1 LSKSGKG
8 LSLEEAKARLDH
20 LERILE
26 ISRELTSTVALEPLL
41 RRIVN
46 VAAELTDSEAASIL
60 LLDTRTAELRFRAA
74 SGDPADQMR
83 DIPVPVD
90 ASIAG
95 AVLLSGK
102 PAIISDV
109 NADPRHYR
117 AVGQQIGKDISSLL
131 AVPLR
136 IKERCIGVL
145 ETINRH
151 GGGEF
156 SSFDV
161 ETLTSLGAQAAVAIE
176 NARLV
181 GDLKNAYERL
191 DELDKLK
198 SDFIAIASHELRT
211 PLGLIMLYAAML
223 QDQVGDAEG
232 QQLDAVMR
240 AALRLRRIIETM
252 LNLRYLETGEM
263 VLSLSRFSLRAEV
276 TEACAEI
283 ESMVETAGVALITD
297 LPGEDVFIEADREKV
312 RVVLDNLLSNA
323 VKFTPSGGQV
333 RVILSDH
340 PGEVH
345 LTVADTGVGIP
356 AEDVARVFDRF
367 FQVEDHMT
375 RRHGGMGLG
384 LSIVKGLVELHGGQ
398 VSVESVLGRGSRF
411 VVVLPA
417 SAAVRALLSG
427 SRLGDGTS
435 NASKG

>member
-1 LSKSGKG
+1 LSEPDRD
-8 LSLEEAKARLDH
+8 LNLEEAKARLEH

-41 RRIVN
+41 HRIVH

-60 LLDTRTAELRFRAA
+60 LLDTRTGELRFRAA

-90 ASIAG
+90 SSIAG
-95 AVLLSGK
+95 AVLLSGE
-102 PAIISDV
+102 PAIISDAK
-109 NADPRHYR
+109 ADPRHYR

-181 GDLKNAYERL
+181 GDLRNAYERL

-223 QDQVGDAEG
+223 QEQVGDAGE

-240 AALRLRRIIETM
+240 AAMRLRRIIETM

-263 VLSLSRFSLRAEV
+263 VLSPSRFNLRTEV
-276 TEACAEI
+276 TEACADY
-283 ESMVETAGVALITD
+283 ESLVETGGVSLTTD
-297 LPGEDVFIEADREKV
+297 LPSDDVFIDADQEKV

-323 VKFTPSGGQV
+323 VKFTPSGGHV
-333 RVILSDH
+333 RIVLSQH
-340 PGEVH
+340 PGEVQ
-345 LTVADTGVGIP
+345 LVVADSGVGIP
-356 AEDVARVFDRF
+356 AEDLGRVFDRF
-367 FQVEDHMT
+367 YQVEDHMT

-411 VVVLPA
+411 VVLLPE
-417 SAAVRALLSG
+417 SPPLV
-427 SRLGDGTS
+427 TS
-435 NASKG
+435 